1 MARLTVNGNEDE
13 INLLGWYITWHG
25 NTDKFVKILE
35 TPQTYRNCVFDKT
48 LCNKAISDLWQVGG
62 FLLVLW
68 VPSPIK
74 LKYCWKWR

>member
-1 MARLTVNGNEDE
+1 MKMRSIYWGDISHDIATWT
-13 INLLGWYITWHG
+13 NLS
-25 NTDKFVKILE
+25 KFLKH
-35 TPQTYRNCVFDKT
+35 QTYRNCVFDKT

-74 LKYCWKWR
+74 LKYC